1 MRIWAIWLGLLI
13 LPALVAMPLAATA
26 ADDEGFEPIFDG
38 KSLEGWDGN
47 PDFWSVKDGAIIGQ
61 TTADKPTRG
70 NTFLIWRKG
79 EVGDFEL
86 KCQYKIVGGNSGIQY
101 RSFEVP
107 NEKWVVGGYQAD
119 IDSGDTYSGINYGE
133 RFRGILANRGQK
145 TVVKRGADGKV
156 QVEVAG
162 SVGDS
167 KEIQSKIKKEDWND
181 YHIVAKGF
189 TFEHRINGVVTSICT
204 DEDAKERRAKGI
216 IALQLHAGPPMTV
229 QFRNIRLK
237 RLDAAKQGT
246 NKDQAQAAGQGKKI
260 VFVAGRPSHAYGDHE
275 HNAGCTLLAKEL
287 KAAMP
292 EYETVVQLNGW
303 PQDESIF
310 DRADCIVMY
319 CDGGGG
325 HMAIPHLK
333 QVDELAKKGVG
344 IVCIHYAVEV
354 PKGEVGDKFLEW
366 IGGYFEMHWSVN
378 PHWTAKF
385 EKLPDHP
392 IARGVPPFE
401 INDEWYYHMRF
412 RPEMKGV
419 TPILTAMPPK
429 ETLSRPD
436 GGHSGNPHVRAAIAR
451 GEPQHVAWAAERAG
465 GGRGFGF
472 TGGHFHWNW
481 GDPNFR
487 KVMLNAIVWCAHGE
501 VPTAGVESPP
511 VTLADL
517 EANQDQQPPPNFDR
531 EAVRKRLKLPP
542 DNGGQA
548 APRREQGTDTSPTRE
563 RGKALGERPVRR
575 EGGRNRPAF
584 ASPIVSMQTEGHAVE
599 IDADITGANE
609 LFLVVTDGGDG
620 FGCDW
625 ADWGQPR
632 LVGPAGEKRL
642 TDFKWKSAQTQ
653 FGNVQLNKNCTGG
666 PLKIAGQEVS
676 FGIGTHANSVI
687 AFDLPEGFTR
697 FKARAGLD
705 NGGTDQGCGSTV
717 QFFVFTQQP
726 PARLIA
732 GSPADGSSV
741 SRKPEDAVAG
751 LDVADGLEATLFAS
765 EPQISNITNI
775 DIDHLGRVWACEVKN
790 YRKHAGSRPEGD
802 RILVLEDTNGDGA
815 ADKTTVFYQG
825 RDIDSVHG
833 ICVLGSRVIVSAG
846 DRVQVFYDENGDLK
860 ADEKRDL
867 LFTGI
872 SGTQHDHG
880 IHAFVFGPDGKLY
893 FNFGNSGNQL
903 KDKHGK
909 IVVDQAGNEVVANRK
924 PYQEGMVFRCN
935 LDGSGVETLGWNF
948 RNNWEVAVDSFGTLW
963 QSDNDDDGNKGV
975 RINYVMEFGNYGYKD
990 EITGAGWQTPR
1001 ENLEREI
1008 PERHWH
1014 LNDPG
1019 VVPTLLLTGAGSP
1032 TGICVYEG
1040 TLLPKVFHNQVIHCD
1055 AGPNVVRAYVTQKH
1069 GAGYKA
1075 EMVNILHGARDN
1087 WFRPSD
1093 VCVAPDGSLF
1103 VADWYDPGVGGHNQQ
1118 EVDRGRI
1125 FRVAPPAVK
1134 YRVPESDFATVE
1146 GCLKA
1151 LENPNQSVRYRAVT
1165 SLVAMADQ
1173 AHHPVE
1179 EAIEKA
1185 SDPRLKARLLWVL
1198 AQMPGEG
1205 EEAVE
1210 MGAHDRDPDIRVTAI
1225 RIAQRLGLDTHGVAA
1240 LAKDSAPE
1248 VRRELA
1254 IALRQSKSSKAPE
1267 IWAELAAQHD
1277 GKDRWYLEAL
1287 GIGAEGKW
1295 DACLE
1300 AYLKKV
1306 ASQWNTPAGRD
1317 IIWRSRAKQSAD
1329 LLVQILKDPATTE
1342 EQQPRY
1348 LRALDFLAGPEKE
1361 RALEKLL
1368 E

>member
-1 MRIWAIWLGLLI
+1 MSHQVRFVCALLFPI
-13 LPALVAMPLAATA
+13 LLAGVALA
-26 ADDEGFEPIFDG
+26 ADDEGFDPIFDG
-38 KSLEGWDGN
+38 KTLEGWDGN
-47 PDFWSVKDGAIIGQ
+47 PEFWSVKEGAITGQ
-61 TTADKPTRG
+61 TTAEKPTKG
-70 NTFLIWRKG
+70 NTFIIWRKG

-86 KCQYKIVGGNSGIQY
+86 RLQYKIIKGNSGIQY

-107 NEKWVVGGYQAD
+107 NDKWVVGGYQAD
-119 IDSGDTYSGINYGE
+119 FEAGDTYSGINYGE
-133 RFRGILANRGQK
+133 RFGGILANRGQK
-145 TVVKRGADGKV
+145 TVVKNRDGGRAK
-156 QVEVAG
+156 VEVV
-162 SVGDS
+162 STVGES
-167 KEIQSKIKKEDWND
+167 AEIQKKIKKEDWND
-181 YHIVAKGF
+181 YHIIGKGF
-189 TFEHRINGVVTSICT
+189 TFEHRINGVTTSICT
-204 DEDAKERRAKGI
+204 DEDTKERRDKGI

-237 RLDAAKQGT
+237 KLGGAAAPEKD
-246 NKDQAQAAGQGKKI
+246 DQAGNREGKGKKI

-275 HNAGCTLLAKEL
+275 HNAGCILLAKEL

-292 EYETVVQLNGW
+292 EYETVVQQNGW
-303 PQDESIF
+303 PQEESIF
-310 DRADCIVMY
+310 DGADCIVMY

-325 HMAIPHLK
+325 HMAIPHLDK
-333 QVDELAKKGVG
+333 IDALAKKGVG
-344 IVCIHYAVEV
+344 IVCIHYGVEV
-354 PKGEVGDKFLEW
+354 PAGKPGEKFLDW
-366 IGGYFEMHWSVN
+366 IGGYFEAHWSVN

-385 EKLPDHP
+385 AKLPDHP
-392 IARGVPPFE
+392 IARGVQPFE

-419 TPILTAMPPK
+419 TPILTDLPPK
-429 ETLSRPD
+429 ETLSRRD
-436 GGHSGNPHVRAAIAR
+436 GAHSGNPHVRAAIAK
-451 GEPQHVAWAAERAG
+451 GERQHVAWAAERDG

-501 VPTAGVESPP
+501 VPTSGVESPP

-517 EANQDQQPPPNFDR
+517 EANQDMQPGANFDR

-542 DNGGQA
+542 D
-548 APRREQGTDTSPTRE
+548 
-563 RGKALGERPVRR
+563 KAS
-575 EGGRNRPAF
+575 GGRPDKASGGRQPPDNRGAQRRARPAF
-584 ASPIVSMQTEGHAVE
+584 ASPIVTAATKGHAVE
-599 IDADITGANE
+599 VDADITGARQ

-625 ADWGQPR
+625 ADWAEPR
-632 LVGPAGEKRL
+632 LVGPAGEKKL
-642 TDFKWKSAQTQ
+642 TDLKWKSAQTQ
-653 FGNVQLNKNCTGG
+653 FGNVEVNKNCTGKEM
-666 PLKIAGQEVS
+666 KIAGQS
-676 FGIGTHANSVI
+676 ISYGIGTHANSVI
-687 AFDLPEGFTR
+687 AFDLPEGYTR

-726 PARLIA
+726 PARLTA
-732 GSPADGSSV
+732 GTASADNV
-741 SRKPEDAVAG
+741 SREPQDAVAG

-765 EPQISNITNI
+765 EPQISNITSI

-790 YRKHAGSRPEGD
+790 YRKHNGSRPEGD
-802 RILVLEDTNGDGA
+802 RILVLEDTDGDGI

-825 RDIDSVHG
+825 RDIDSAHG
-833 ICVLGSRVIVSAG
+833 ICVLGSRVIVSAN
-846 DRVQVFYDENGDLK
+846 DRVQVLYDENGDLK
-860 ADEKRDL
+860 ADEKRDV
-867 LFTGI
+867 LFSGI
-872 SGTQHDHG
+872 GGTQHDHG
-880 IHAFVFGPDGKLY
+880 IHAFIFGPDGKLY

-909 IVVDQAGNEVVANRK
+909 IVVDQAGNPVVANRK

-935 LDGSGVETLGWNF
+935 MDGSGVETLGWNF

-990 EITGAGWQTPR
+990 EFTGAGWQQER
-1001 ENLEREI
+1001 ENWEKEI

-1019 VVPTLLLTGAGSP
+1019 VVPTMLLTGAGSP

-1055 AGPNVVRAYVTQKH
+1055 AGPNVTRAYVATKD

-1075 EMVNILHGARDN
+1075 ESVNILFGARDN

-1125 FRVAPPAVK
+1125 FRVAPPGSK
-1134 YRVPESDFATVE
+1134 YSVPKFDFATVE

-1151 LENPNQSVRYRAVT
+1151 LENANLNVRYHAVT
-1165 SLVAMADQ
+1165 SLVSIADK

-1185 SDPRLKARLLWVL
+1185 ADPRLKARLLWVL

-1205 EEAVE
+1205 EEAVV
-1210 MGAHDRDPDIRVTAI
+1210 MAALDNDADVRVTAV
-1225 RIAQRLGLDTHGVAA
+1225 RIAQRLGLDAEGWAG
-1240 LAKDSAPE
+1240 LAKDRAPE

-1254 IALRQSKSSKAPE
+1254 IALRHSKSTKAPQ

-1295 DACLE
+1295 DACLD
-1300 AYLKKV
+1300 AYLAKV
-1306 ASQWNTPAGRD
+1306 DGKWNTPAGRD
-1317 IIWRSRAKQSAD
+1317 IIWRSRGKKSAD
-1329 LLVQILKDPATTE
+1329 LLVQILKDTATTE
-1342 EQQPRY
+1342 DQQPRY

-1361 RALEKLL
+1361 AALKKLL

>member
-1 MRIWAIWLGLLI
+1 MSHRVRFIC
-13 LPALVAMPLAATA
+13 ALVFPLLLAGVSLA
-26 ADDEGFEPIFDG
+26 ADDEGFDPIFDG
-38 KSLEGWDGN
+38 KTLEGWDGN
-47 PDFWSVKDGAIIGQ
+47 PDFWSVKDGAITGQ
-61 TTADKPTRG
+61 TTKEKPTKG
-70 NTFLIWRKG
+70 NTFIIWRKG

-86 KCQYKIVGGNSGIQY
+86 KLQYKIVGGNSGIQY

-107 NEKWVVGGYQAD
+107 NEKWVVGGYQGDFEA
-119 IDSGDTYSGINYGE
+119 GDTYSGINYGE

-145 TVVKRGADGKV
+145 TVVKRGEDGKV
-156 QVEVAG
+156 KVDVVG
-162 SVGDS
+162 TVGDS
-167 KEIQSKIKKEDWND
+167 AEIQKSIKKEDWND
-181 YHIVAKGF
+181 YHIIAKGF
-189 TFEHRINGVVTSICT
+189 TFEHRINDVVTSICT
-204 DEDAKERRAKGI
+204 DEDAKDRRAEGI
-216 IALQLHAGPPMTV
+216 LALQLHAGPPMTV

-237 RLDAAKQGT
+237 KLGGAAVPEKD
-246 NKDQAQAAGQGKKI
+246 DQAGKREGKGKKI

-275 HNAGCTLLAKEL
+275 HNAGCILLAKEL

-292 EYETVVQLNGW
+292 EYETVVQQNGW
-303 PQDESIF
+303 PQDESVF
-310 DRADCIVMY
+310 DGADCIVMY

-325 HMAIPHLK
+325 HMAIPNLD
-333 QVDELAKKGVG
+333 QVDALAKKGVG
-344 IVCIHYAVEV
+344 IVCIHYGVEV
-354 PKGEVGDKFLEW
+354 PAGKPGEKFLEW
-366 IGGYFEMHWSVN
+366 IGGYFEANWSVN

-385 EKLPDHP
+385 DKLPDHP
-392 IARGVPPFE
+392 IARGVKPFE

-419 TPILTAMPPK
+419 TPILTDLPPK
-429 ETLSRPD
+429 ETLNRPD
-436 GGHSGNPHVRAAIAR
+436 GAHSGNPHVRASMAK
-451 GEPQHVAWAAERAG
+451 GERQHVAWAAEREG

-487 KVMLNAIVWCAHGE
+487 KVMLNAIVWCANGE
-501 VPTAGVESPP
+501 VPTSGVESPA

-517 EANQDQQPPPNFDR
+517 EANQDQERPSNFDR
-531 EAVRKRLKLPP
+531 EAVRKRLNLPA
-542 DNGGQA
+542 DKSGEGGAGRQN
-548 APRREQGTDTSPTRE
+548 TNPTRE
-563 RGKALGERPVRR
+563 RGGQAGARR
-575 EGGRNRPAF
+575 EGRGRGRNRPAF
-584 ASPIVSMQTEGHAVE
+584 ASPLVSMQTKGHAIE
-599 IDADITGANE
+599 IDADITGAKQ

-625 ADWGQPR
+625 ADWAEPR
-632 LVGPAGEKRL
+632 LVGPSGEKKL
-642 TDFKWKSAQTQ
+642 TELKWKSAETQ
-653 FGNVQLNKNCTGG
+653 FGNVEINKNCTGKEM
-666 PLKIAGQEVS
+666 KIAGQSVS
-676 FGIGTHANSVI
+676 YGLGTHANSVI

-697 FKARAGLD
+697 LKARGGLD

-717 QFFVFTQQP
+717 QFYVFTQQP
-726 PARLIA
+726 PARLTA
-732 GSPADGSSV
+732 GTASADNV
-741 SRKPEDAVAG
+741 SREPEDAVAG
-751 LDVADGLEATLFAS
+751 LDVAEGLEATLFAS
-765 EPQISNITNI
+765 EPQISNITSI

-802 RILVLEDTNGDGA
+802 RILVLEDTSGDGI

-825 RDIDSVHG
+825 RDIDSAHG
-833 ICVLGSRVIVSAG
+833 ICVLGKRVIVSAN
-846 DRVQVFYDENGDLK
+846 DRVQVFHDENGDLK
-860 ADEKRDL
+860 ADEKRDV
-867 LFTGI
+867 LFSGI

-880 IHAFVFGPDGKLY
+880 IHAFIFGPDGKLY

-903 KDKHGK
+903 KDKDGK
-909 IVVDQAGNEVVANRK
+909 LIVDQAGNEVVANRK

-948 RNNWEVAVDSFGTLW
+948 RNNWEVTIDSFGTLW

-990 EITGAGWQTPR
+990 EITGAGWQQER
-1001 ENLEREI
+1001 ENWEKEI

-1019 VVPTLLLTGAGSP
+1019 VVPTMLLTGAGSP

-1055 AGPNVVRAYVTQKH
+1055 AGPNVTRAYVATKD

-1075 EMVNILHGARDN
+1075 ESVNILFGSRDN

-1125 FRVAPPAVK
+1125 FRIAPPGSK
-1134 YRVPESDFATVE
+1134 YSVPKLDFATVE

-1151 LENPNQSVRYRAVT
+1151 LENPNLEVRYRAVT
-1165 SLVAMADQ
+1165 SLVANADKT
-1173 AHHPVE
+1173 HHPVE

-1185 SDPRLKARLLWVL
+1185 ADPRLRARLLWVL
-1198 AQMPGEG
+1198 AQLPGEG

-1210 MGAHDRDPDIRVTAI
+1210 MAADDKDADVRVTAI
-1225 RIAQRLGLDTHGVAA
+1225 RIAARLGMDAEGGAR
-1240 LAKDSAPE
+1240 LAKDPAPE

-1254 IALRQSKSSKAPE
+1254 VALRRSKSPKAPE

-1277 GKDRWYLEAL
+1277 GRDRWYLEAL

-1295 DACLE
+1295 DACLD

-1306 ASQWNTPAGRD
+1306 GDKWNTPSGRD
-1317 IIWRSRAKQSAD
+1317 IVWRSRAKKTPD
-1329 LLVQILKDPATTE
+1329 LLVQILKDTATTE
-1342 EQQPRY
+1342 DQQPRY
-1348 LRALDFLAGPEKE
+1348 LRALDFLAGPEKDA
-1361 RALEKLL
+1361 ALKKLL

>member
-1 MRIWAIWLGLLI
+1 MH
-13 LPALVAMPLAATA
+13 ALVFPFLLATVALA

-47 PDFWSVKDGAIIGQ
+47 PDFWSVKDGAITGQ
-61 TTADKPTRG
+61 TTKEKPAKG
-70 NTFLIWRKG
+70 NTFIIWRKG

-86 KCQYKIVGGNSGIQY
+86 KCQYKIIGHNSGIQY

-119 IDSGDTYSGINYGE
+119 FEAGDTYSGINYGE

-145 TVVKRGADGKV
+145 TVVKRGDDGNVK
-156 QVEVAG
+156 VEVVG
-162 SVGDS
+162 TVGDS
-167 KEIQSKIKKEDWND
+167 AEIQKKIKKEDWND
-181 YHIVAKGF
+181 YHIIAKGF

-204 DEDAKERRAKGI
+204 DEDTKERRAKGI
-216 IALQLHAGPPMTV
+216 LALQLHAGPPMTV

-237 RLDAAKQGT
+237 RLEPKKADQGE
-246 NKDQAQAAGQGKKI
+246 NRERKGRFVPVALRIANGKKI

-275 HNAGCTLLAKEL
+275 HNAGCILLAKEL

-292 EYETVVQLNGW
+292 ECETVVQQNGW

-310 DRADCIVMY
+310 DGADCIVMY

-325 HMAIPHLK
+325 HMSIPHLEK
-333 QVDELAKKGVG
+333 VDALAKKGVG
-344 IVCIHYAVEV
+344 IVCIHYGVEV
-354 PKGEVGDKFLEW
+354 PAGKAGDKFLDW
-366 IGGYFEMHWSVN
+366 IGGYFEMNWSVN

-385 EKLPDHP
+385 AKLPDHP
-392 IARGVPPFE
+392 IARGVNPFE

-419 TPILTAMPPK
+419 TPILTDLPPK

-436 GGHSGNPHVRAAIAR
+436 GTHSGNPHVRAAIAK
-451 GEPQHVAWAAERAG
+451 GEPQHVAWATEREG

-501 VPTAGVESPP
+501 VPTGGVESPQ
-511 VTLADL
+511 VTLLEL
-517 EANQDQQPPPNFDR
+517 EANQDEKPPAGFDR
-531 EAVRKRLKLPP
+531 EAVRKRLNLPP
-542 DNGGQA
+542 DKA
-548 APRREQGTDTSPTRE
+548 SDTNPKRE
-563 RGKALGERPVRR
+563 RGGAANER
-575 EGGRNRPAF
+575 GRGQDRPAF
-584 ASPIVSMQTEGHAVE
+584 ASPMVTPQTKGHAVE
-599 IDADITGANE
+599 VDADITGAKQ
-609 LFLVVTDGGDG
+609 LYLVVTDGGDG

-625 ADWGQPR
+625 ADWAEPR
-632 LVGPAGEKRL
+632 LVGPSGEKKL
-642 TDFKWKSAQTQ
+642 TDLKWKSAETQ
-653 FGNVQLNKNCTGG
+653 FGSVQFNKNCTGKE
-666 PLKIAGQEVS
+666 LKIASQSVAY
-676 FGIGTHANSVI
+676 GIGTHANSVI
-687 AFDLPEGFTR
+687 AFDLPEGYTR

-726 PARLIA
+726 PARLTA
-732 GSPADGSSV
+732 GSTSVAASV
-741 SRKPEDAVAG
+741 SRDPQDAVAG
-751 LDVADGLEATLFAS
+751 LDVADGLEAKLFAS
-765 EPQISNITNI
+765 EPEISNITNI

-802 RILVLEDTNGDGA
+802 RILVLEDTDGDGA
-815 ADKTTVFYQG
+815 ADKETVFYQG
-825 RDIDSVHG
+825 RDIDSAHG
-833 ICVLGSRVIVSAG
+833 ICVLGKRILVSAN

-860 ADEKRDL
+860 ADQKRDV
-867 LFTGI
+867 LFSGI

-880 IHAFVFGPDGKLY
+880 IHAFIFGPDGKLY

-903 KDKHGK
+903 KDKDGK
-909 IVVDQAGNEVVANRK
+909 IIVDQAGNQIVASRK

-948 RNNWEVAVDSFGTLW
+948 RNNWEVTTDSFGTLW

-990 EITGAGWQTPR
+990 EITGAGWQQPR
-1001 ENLEREI
+1001 ENLEKEI
-1008 PERHWH
+1008 PQRHWH

-1040 TLLPKVFHNQVIHCD
+1040 TLLPKVFHNQVVHCD
-1055 AGPNVVRAYVTQKH
+1055 AGPNIVRAYVTKKD

-1075 EMVNILHGARDN
+1075 EMVDILFGARDN

-1103 VADWYDPGVGGHNQQ
+1103 VADWYDPGVGGHNQE

-1125 FRVAPPAVK
+1125 FRLAPPGTK
-1134 YRVPESDFATVE
+1134 YTVTKCDFATVE

-1151 LENPNQSVRYRAVT
+1151 LENPNLNVRYHAVT
-1165 SLVAMADQ
+1165 SLVAIADK

-1185 SDPRLKARLLWVL
+1185 TEPRLKARLLWVL

-1210 MGAHDRDPDIRVTAI
+1210 MATHDKDSDVRVTAI
-1225 RIAQRLGLDTHGVAA
+1225 RIAQRLGLDAVAGEG
-1240 LAKDSAPE
+1240 LAKDPASE

-1254 IALRQSKSSKAPE
+1254 VALRHCKSPKAPQ

-1295 DACLE
+1295 DACLD

-1306 ASQWNTPAGRD
+1306 GDKWNTPAGRD
-1317 IIWRSRAKQSAD
+1317 IIWRSRSKKTPD
-1329 LLVQILKDPATTE
+1329 LLVQILKDTATTE
-1342 EQQPRY
+1342 DEQPRY
-1348 LRALDFLAGPEKE
+1348 IRALDFLAGPEKE
-1361 RALEKLL
+1361 AALKKLL

>member
-1 MRIWAIWLGLLI
+1 MRLRVTLLRC
-13 LPALVAMPLAATA
+13 LVFPLLLLAATASA

-38 KSLEGWDGN
+38 KTLAGWDGN
-47 PDFWSVKDGAIIGQ
+47 PDFWSVKERAITGQ
-61 TTADKPTRG
+61 TTADKPTKG
-70 NTFLIWRKG
+70 NTFIIWRNG

-86 KCQYKIVGGNSGIQY
+86 KLQYKIVGGNSGIQY

-119 IDSGDTYSGINYGE
+119 FEAGETYSGINYGE

-145 TVVKRGADGKV
+145 TIVKRGEDGKV
-156 QVEVAG
+156 KVEVVG
-162 SVGDS
+162 TVGDS
-167 KEIQSKIKKEDWND
+167 AEIQKSIKKEDWND
-181 YHIVAKGF
+181 YHIIAKGF
-189 TFEHRINGVVTSICT
+189 TFEHRINDVVTSICT
-204 DEDAKERRAKGI
+204 DEDTKERRESGI

-237 RLDAAKQGT
+237 KLNGGAAK
-246 NKDQAQAAGQGKKI
+246 KDEKKDDQASAAKGNGKKI

-275 HNAGCTLLAKEL
+275 HNAGCMLLAKEL
-287 KAAMP
+287 KSAMP
-292 EYETVVQLNGW
+292 QYETVVQQNGW

-310 DRADCIVMY
+310 EGADCIVMY
-319 CDGGGG
+319 CDGGSG
-325 HMAIPHLK
+325 HLAIPHLEK
-333 QVDELAKKGVG
+333 VDALAKQGVG
-344 IVCIHYAVEV
+344 IVCIHYGVEV
-354 PKGEVGDKFLEW
+354 PAGKVGDKFLEW
-366 IGGYFEMHWSVN
+366 IGGYFEMNWSVN

-392 IARGVPPFE
+392 IARGVEPFE

-412 RPEMKGV
+412 RPDMKGV
-419 TPILTAMPPK
+419 TPILTDLPPK
-429 ETLSRPD
+429 ETLNRPD
-436 GGHSGNPHVRAAIAR
+436 GGHSGNPHVRAAIAK
-451 GEPQHVAWAAERAG
+451 GERQHVAWAAERDR

-501 VPTAGVESPP
+501 VPTSGVESPP

-517 EANQDQQPPPNFDR
+517 EANQDMQPGANFDR
-531 EAVRKRLKLPP
+531 EAVRQRLKLPADKAGKAVP
-542 DNGGQA
+542 QRN
-548 APRREQGTDTSPTRE
+548 TSPGRE
-563 RGKALGERPVRR
+563 RGARGAGRR
-575 EGGRNRPAF
+575 GGNRPAF
-584 ASPIVSMQTEGHAVE
+584 ASPIVSPQTKGQAVE
-599 IDADITGANE
+599 IDADIAGAKQ
-609 LFLVVTDGGDG
+609 LFLVVADGGDG

-625 ADWGQPR
+625 ADWAEPR
-632 LVGPAGEKRL
+632 LVGPAGEKKL
-642 TDFKWKSAQTQ
+642 TDLKWKSAQTQ
-653 FGNVQLNKNCTGG
+653 FGSVQVGKNCTGG
-666 PLKIAGQEVS
+666 EMKIAGQSVS
-676 FGIGTHANSVI
+676 YGIGTHANSVI
-687 AFDLPEGFTR
+687 AFDLPEGYTR

-717 QFFVFTQQP
+717 QFYVFTQQP
-726 PARLIA
+726 PARLTA
-732 GSPADGSSV
+732 GSAGGASSV
-741 SRKPEDAVAG
+741 SREPQDAVAG

-765 EPQISNITNI
+765 EPDISNITNI
-775 DIDHLGRVWACEVKN
+775 DIDHLGRIWACDVKN
-790 YRKHAGSRPEGD
+790 YRWNLRKLSGPPRAEGD
-802 RILVLEDTNGDGA
+802 RILVLEDTDGDGV

-825 RDIDSVHG
+825 RDIDSAHG
-833 ICVLGSRVIVSAG
+833 ICVLGNRVIVSAG
-846 DRVQVFYDENGDLK
+846 DKVQVLYDENGDLK
-860 ADEKRDL
+860 ADEKRDV
-867 LFTGI
+867 LFSGI

-893 FNFGNSGNQL
+893 FNFGNAGNQL
-903 KDKHGK
+903 KDKDGK
-909 IVVDQAGNEVVANRK
+909 IIVDQAGKEVAANRK

-935 LDGSGVETLGWNF
+935 LDGSGLETLGWNF
-948 RNNWEVAVDSFGTLW
+948 RNNWEVAIDSFGTLW

-990 EITGAGWQTPR
+990 EFTGAGWQQPR
-1001 ENLEREI
+1001 ENLEQEI
-1008 PERHWH
+1008 PQRHWH

-1019 VVPTLLLTGAGSP
+1019 VVPTMLLTGAGSP

-1040 TLLPKVFHNQVIHCD
+1040 TLLPKIFHNQVIHCD
-1055 AGPNVVRAYVTQKH
+1055 AGPNVVRAYPTKKD

-1075 EMVNILHGARDN
+1075 EMVNILFGARDN

-1125 FRVAPPAVK
+1125 FRVAPPGTK
-1134 YRVPESDFATVE
+1134 YTVPKFDFATVE

-1151 LENPNQSVRYRAVT
+1151 LENPNLNVRYHAVT
-1165 SLVAMADQ
+1165 SLVANADK

-1179 EAIEKA
+1179 EAIEHTA
-1185 SDPRLKARLLWVL
+1185 DPRLRARLLWVL
-1198 AQMPGEG
+1198 AQLPGEG

-1210 MGAHDRDPDIRVTAI
+1210 MAADDKDPDVRVTAI
-1225 RIAQRLGLDTHGVAA
+1225 RIATRLGMDAKDGAT
-1240 LAKDSAPE
+1240 LAKDSSPE

-1254 IALRQSKSSKAPE
+1254 VALRSSKSAKAPQ
-1267 IWAELAAQHD
+1267 IWAELAARHD
-1277 GKDRWYLEAL
+1277 GQDRWYLEAL

-1295 DACLE
+1295 DACLD
-1300 AYLKKV
+1300 AYLAKV
-1306 ASQWNTPAGRD
+1306 DGKWNTPAGRD
-1317 IIWRSRAKQSAD
+1317 IIWRSRGKKTAD
-1329 LLVQILKDPATTE
+1329 LLVQILKDTATTE

-1348 LRALDFLAGPEKE
+1348 LRALDFLTGPEKDA
-1361 RALEKLL
+1361 ALLKLL